1 MIKKNSN
8 FNSFISEFAALIA
21 AIIILLFVCFVGGTI
36 IRTLTEK
43 SFSESVIVNNEIA
56 GGYFTEIQEWRSD
69 DLNYKIIYA
78 NDSKVKYLVVTCSNK
93 YGITPL
99 YNADGSLQL
108 YEEGEVK

>member
-8 FNSFISEFAALIA
+8 LNSVVSEFIALIA
-21 AIIILLFVCFVGGTI
+21 AIIILLFVCFVGNTI

-43 SFSESVIVNNEIA
+43 SFSESVIVDNEIA
-56 GGYFTEIQEWRSD
+56 GGYFTEIREWRAD
-69 DLNYKIIYA
+69 DSNYKIVYA
-78 NDSKVKYLVVTCSNK
+78 NDSKVKYLVVTCGNR

-108 YEEGEVK
+108 YEEGEIE